1 VQVPP
6 VWAQPVQTQVGRVAQ
21 RVQLE
26 QRVQVLLAAQRL
38 AWEQV
43 QLAELVR
50 KELAVQQLAEQER
63 QAHWQAQP
71 LQVSEPGLREPL
83 ELEPQAERGA
93 PADAALVQRVGLGM
107 SPMAG
112 VVQAQAEQSAQDAAP
127 GEAAT
132 HWQWAL
138 QVLLQQ
144 ELQEQVLQEQ
154 ALQVA
159 PDLAAVELALQV
171 LVFAPGMVTA
181 VQFRAGP
188 VPAAVHWAPER
199 PVIALKAAEWP
210 VQQYL
215 RETPVARDRPGLPA
229 SG

>member
-1 VQVPP
+1 
-6 VWAQPVQTQVGRVAQ
+6 VAQ

-144 ELQEQVLQEQ
+144 ELQEPELQEQELQEQVLQEQVLQEQ

>member
-1 VQVPP
+1 M
-6 VWAQPVQTQVGRVAQ
+6 AQ

-38 AWEQV
+38 AWEHV

-144 ELQEQVLQEQ
+144 ELQEPELQEQ
-154 ALQVA
+154 ELQEQVLQVA